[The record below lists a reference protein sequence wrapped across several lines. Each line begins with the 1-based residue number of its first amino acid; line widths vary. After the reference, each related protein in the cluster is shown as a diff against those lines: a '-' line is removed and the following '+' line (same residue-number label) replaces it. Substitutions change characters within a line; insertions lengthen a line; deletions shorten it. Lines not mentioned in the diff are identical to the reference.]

1 MKSPSVCLTEP
12 QKKKKNENVSEAI
25 FQEIMGKNSRIYE
38 INQLIDYRIR
48 QKSHFHYLYDL
59 VQFPYTFRTSVSSR
73 V

>member
-12 QKKKKNENVSEAI
+12 QGKKKENVSEAI

-38 INQLIDYRIR
+38 IRQLTDYRIR
-48 QKSHFHYLYDL
+48 QKSHFHYFYDL
-59 VQFPYTFRTSVSSR
+59 MQFTYTFRTSISSR